1 MKGTLR
7 SLSYV
12 LLALVCILPVAT
24 LLLTGA
30 HRELEQALTCILST
44 EVVAPVLIFS
54 LASLVYLVRKAE
66 SA

>member
-7 SLSYV
+7 NLLYV

-24 LLLTGA
+24 LPLTAA
-30 HRELEQALTCILST
+30 HRELEQALTCVLST
-44 EVVAPVLIFS
+44 EVVAPALIVG
-54 LASLVYLVRKAE
+54 LAWLVYLVHKAE